1 MEQFLIIADIIG
13 IISFS
18 ISGFLIAIYY
28 KFDLVGI
35 LISSTLT
42 ALGGGIIRDGMIGRM
57 PFAFTHDYPFYVILG
72 TIVIMSTF
80 KIHKIKDIE
89 SHFIYVLSDS
99 IGLVAFSIMGALIA
113 IREDVNLLGTIVI
126 SLLTAVGGGSIRD
139 VLMNRVP
146 FFLKKDFYAIIAIFI
161 GILFYFMKAYIEINL
176 LVILLVFIF
185 FLFIRLFAYYKKW
198 FVPFLHDK

>member
-1 MEQFLIIADIIG
+1 MEQFLIITDVIG

-35 LISSTLT
+35 LISPTLT
-42 ALGGGIIRDGMIGRM
+42 ALGGGIIRDGMIGHM

-72 TIVIMSTF
+72 TIAIMGTF

-89 SHFIYVLSDS
+89 NHFIYVLSDS

-113 IREDVNLLGTIVI
+113 VREDVNLLGTIVI

-146 FFLKKDFYAIIAIFI
+146 FFLEKDFYAVIAIFI
-161 GILFYFMKAYIEINL
+161 GILFYFMKAYVEVNL
-176 LVILLVFIF
+176 LVILLIFVF

-198 FVPFLHDK
+198 SVPFLHDR